1 MKKSWMQ
8 WLYTTTH
15 IKKNLQLSR
24 CASREARV
32 PFDTSDEGTP
42 PSSAS
47 VRGVVS
53 SAPP

>member
-1 MKKSWMQ
+1 MQ

-24 CASREARV
+24 CASREDEEDARRA
-32 PFDTSDEGTP
+32 PFDASDEGTP